1 MTVAWPVWIVSS
13 MANLDNAWLVGVERA
28 RIGGKCLAQVL
39 ADRQTVGQRP
49 VTLIGHSMGARLLVY
64 CLCELY
70 HMGEFHAVDD
80 VVLLGAPV
88 TTEARKWQ
96 KVRAVAS
103 GRVVNGYLG
112 KDWVLAFLYRYLE
125 WGLSVAG
132 LSQVQVPGVEN
143 VNLDGLGI
151 QGHHDYPN
159 HIADILAKLRVGE
172 RHPEVLSQALIFMQG
187 QLVQQALVFFEAAL
201 HSWIRHMGG
210 KLAKRATNME
220 KAIAEGR
227 RKKKRSASHLTEQ
240 GTCAGRKKDRARI
253 RAQVSVRG
261 VESLCPLAA
270 CQRNVPPAFW
280 QGDEV
285 PTTFTSAACLNKV
298 WASTAKRALCFFVRC
313 WQTLPELSISW
324 QALIQ
329 VNFEDAGS
337 PVSATSVRTAMIFG
351 DGLTW
356 VPFVRDQRKTT
367 PATEVSV
374 EADQYDLVSS
384 YARASAKSPKPWT
397 EALQKLAEMGFMQ
410 VITNIV
416 TDVSAV
422 MREVVL
428 ETNDFHYG
436 ATANALQL
444 QGRWQLA
451 LDLIRSMASRDDSCL
466 QVRASIITVTCA
478 FGPWEASS
486 RLLSMARQAVEKVDG
501 PKPNVVSF
509 TACIGSLEPES
520 DATWDRGLS
529 LMILMRRQR
538 VRPNCVTVS
547 AALGSIGGRWRL
559 ALSILSSV
567 SQAGLRRD
575 TVALNAAMGT
585 TAVVLRRRLAE
596 ELCGSEEIVSSGQ
609 WLAAN
614 VLLWDLSSSA
624 LCADVVSFSSVV
636 AACELKW
643 RMAVAICEPMCLRK
657 AQPNLITHRC
667 LLRALENGGRWQ
679 SARDLLSSMTAQRI
693 SDKISQQHTAA
704 ACAKS
709 GPLGSVLQ
717 QICGT
722 SLAED
727 ILTHLLMIRV
737 A

>member
-1 MTVAWPVWIVSS
+1 
-13 MANLDNAWLVGVERA
+13 
-28 RIGGKCLAQVL
+28 
-39 ADRQTVGQRP
+39 
-49 VTLIGHSMGARLLVY
+49 
-64 CLCELY
+64 
-70 HMGEFHAVDD
+70 
-80 VVLLGAPV
+80 
-88 TTEARKWQ
+88 
-96 KVRAVAS
+96 
-103 GRVVNGYLG
+103 
-112 KDWVLAFLYRYLE
+112 
-125 WGLSVAG
+125 
-132 LSQVQVPGVEN
+132 
-143 VNLDGLGI
+143 
-151 QGHHDYPN
+151 
-159 HIADILAKLRVGE
+159 
-172 RHPEVLSQALIFMQG
+172 
-187 QLVQQALVFFEAAL
+187 
-201 HSWIRHMGG
+201 
-210 KLAKRATNME
+210 
-220 KAIAEGR
+220 
-227 RKKKRSASHLTEQ
+227 
-240 GTCAGRKKDRARI
+240 
-253 RAQVSVRG
+253 
-261 VESLCPLAA
+261 
-270 CQRNVPPAFW
+270 
-280 QGDEV
+280 
-285 PTTFTSAACLNKV
+285 
-298 WASTAKRALCFFVRC
+298 
-313 WQTLPELSISW
+313 
-324 QALIQ
+324 
-329 VNFEDAGS
+329 
-337 PVSATSVRTAMIFG
+337 
-351 DGLTW
+351 
-356 VPFVRDQRKTT
+356 
-367 PATEVSV
+367 
-374 EADQYDLVSS
+374 
-384 YARASAKSPKPWT
+384 
-397 EALQKLAEMGFMQ
+397 
-410 VITNIV
+410 
-416 TDVSAV
+416 

-436 ATANALQL
+436 ATANAFQL

-451 LDLIRSMASRDDSCL
+451 LDLIRSMASRD
-466 QVRASIITVTCA
+466 VRASIITVTCA

-486 RLLSMARQAVEKVDG
+486 RLLSMARQDG

-636 AACELKW
+636 TACELKW

-679 SARDLLSSMTAQRI
+679 SALDLLSSMTAQRI
-693 SDKISQQHTAA
+693 SDKLSQQRAAA

-737 A
+737 AELLSQMECNTCVSMVPEVPNQVGAVNVRLGSVPRTGMRFSGSFQPLESS